1 MQLGTPCF
9 VDILGGLLL
18 SEEMEKDVRNVMR
31 VQRAGRVMGWGNAR
45 GRICGLD
52 VK

>member
-18 SEEMEKDVRNVMR
+18 SEETEKDIRKVVRM
-31 VQRAGRVMGWGNAR
+31 QRAGRVMGWGYAR
-45 GRICGLD
+45 GES
-52 VK
+52 VV